1 MVLSVTLNLA
11 YMKSVIYVLFSA
23 MFQTVV
29 ELMLVVALKEINKT
43 LEVNFSCLDN
53 KDAGG
58 EGGVG
63 GEAMITA
70 TAMEKSLL
78 HKFRLCFQA
87 LSR

>member
-1 MVLSVTLNLA
+1 
-11 YMKSVIYVLFSA
+11 MKSVIYVLFSA

-53 KDAGG
+53 KDAGAG
-58 EGGVG
+58 GGGV
-63 GEAMITA
+63 AMITA

>member
-53 KDAGG
+53 KDAGPG
-58 EGGVG
+58 GGGV
-63 GEAMITA
+63 AMITA

-78 HKFRLCFQA
+78 HKFRQCFQA

>member
-1 MVLSVTLNLA
+1 
-11 YMKSVIYVLFSA
+11 MKSVIYVLFSA

-58 EGGVG
+58 GGGDSNVNG
-63 GEAMITA
+63 HGNGKVTV
-70 TAMEKSLL
+70 T
-78 HKFRLCFQA
+78 
-87 LSR
+87 

>member
-58 EGGVG
+58 
-63 GEAMITA
+63 GEAMITV

>member
-1 MVLSVTLNLA
+1 
-11 YMKSVIYVLFSA
+11 MKSVIYVLFSA
-23 MFQTVV
+23 VFQTVV

-58 EGGVG
+58 GGG
-63 GEAMITA
+63 GWKPIKTP

>member
-58 EGGVG
+58 GGVG
-63 GEAMITA
+63 GGSNDNGHGNGKVTV
-70 TAMEKSLL
+70 T
-78 HKFRLCFQA
+78 
-87 LSR
+87 

>member
-53 KDAGG
+53 KDAGR
-58 EGGVG
+58 GGG
-63 GEAMITA
+63 GGG
-70 TAMEKSLL
+70 K
-78 HKFRLCFQA
+78 
-87 LSR
+87 

>member
-58 EGGVG
+58 EGGG
-63 GEAMITA
+63 GGGG
-70 TAMEKSLL
+70 K
-78 HKFRLCFQA
+78 Q
-87 LSR
+87 

>member
-58 EGGVG
+58 GG
-63 GEAMITA
+63 
-70 TAMEKSLL
+70 K
-78 HKFRLCFQA
+78 Q
-87 LSR
+87 

>member
-58 EGGVG
+58 GGG
-63 GEAMITA
+63 GWYQIKRPRQW
-70 TAMEKSLL
+70 KSHCYINFAYVFKL
-78 HKFRLCFQA
+78 
-87 LSR
+87 

>member
-58 EGGVG
+58 GGG
-63 GEAMITA
+63 GGAMITA
-70 TAMEKSLL
+70 TAMEKPLL

>member
-1 MVLSVTLNLA
+1 MVVSVTLNLA

-58 EGGVG
+58 GGG
-63 GEAMITA
+63 IAMITA

>member
-1 MVLSVTLNLA
+1 MVLSVTLNVA

-23 MFQTVV
+23 MFQTIV

-58 EGGVG
+58 GGG
-63 GEAMITA
+63 GEIAMITA

>member
-58 EGGVG
+58 GGG
-63 GEAMITA
+63 GGGITA
-70 TAMEKSLL
+70 TAMGKALL

>member
-1 MVLSVTLNLA
+1 
-11 YMKSVIYVLFSA
+11 MKSVIYVLFSV

-58 EGGVG
+58 GGGSNDNGHGNGKV
-63 GEAMITA
+63 TV
-70 TAMEKSLL
+70 T
-78 HKFRLCFQA
+78 
-87 LSR
+87 

>member
-11 YMKSVIYVLFSA
+11 YMRSVIYVLFSA

-43 LEVNFSCLDN
+43 LEVSFSCLDN

-58 EGGVG
+58 GGGDSNDNGHGNGKV
-63 GEAMITA
+63 TV
-70 TAMEKSLL
+70 T
-78 HKFRLCFQA
+78 
-87 LSR
+87 

>member
-58 EGGVG
+58 GGG
-63 GEAMITA
+63 GGGITA

>member
-1 MVLSVTLNLA
+1 
-11 YMKSVIYVLFSA
+11 

-58 EGGVG
+58 GGVG
-63 GEAMITA
+63 GG
-70 TAMEKSLL
+70 K
-78 HKFRLCFQA
+78 QW
-87 LSR
+87 

>member
-58 EGGVG
+58 GGGG
-63 GEAMITA
+63 GEAMITV

>member
-23 MFQTVV
+23 MFETVV

-53 KDAGG
+53 KDAGW
-58 EGGVG
+58 GGSNDDGHGNGKV
-63 GEAMITA
+63 TV
-70 TAMEKSLL
+70 T
-78 HKFRLCFQA
+78 
-87 LSR
+87 

>member
-1 MVLSVTLNLA
+1 
-11 YMKSVIYVLFSA
+11 MKSVIYVLFSA

-53 KDAGG
+53 KDAGR
-58 EGGVG
+58 GGG
-63 GEAMITA
+63 GIAMITA

-78 HKFRLCFQA
+78 HKFRLFSSFVAIILTRLACQM
-87 LSR
+87 

>member
-1 MVLSVTLNLA
+1 
-11 YMKSVIYVLFSA
+11 MKSVIYVLFSA

-53 KDAGG
+53 KDA
-58 EGGVG
+58 
-63 GEAMITA
+63 
-70 TAMEKSLL
+70 
-78 HKFRLCFQA
+78 

>member
-29 ELMLVVALKEINKT
+29 ELMLVVALREINKT

-58 EGGVG
+58 GGWG
-63 GEAMITA
+63 GEAMITV

>member
-58 EGGVG
+58 GGI
-63 GEAMITA
+63 AMITA

-78 HKFRLCFQA
+78 HKFPLCFQA

>member
-1 MVLSVTLNLA
+1 
-11 YMKSVIYVLFSA
+11 MKSVIYVLFSA

-58 EGGVG
+58 GGDSNDNGHGNGKV
-63 GEAMITA
+63 TV
-70 TAMEKSLL
+70 T
-78 HKFRLCFQA
+78 
-87 LSR
+87 

>member
-53 KDAGG
+53 KDAGAG
-58 EGGVG
+58 GGGGV
-63 GEAMITA
+63 AKKTA

>member
-58 EGGVG
+58 GGG
-63 GEAMITA
+63 GGLAMITA

>member
-11 YMKSVIYVLFSA
+11 YMRSVIYVLFSA

-53 KDAGG
+53 KHAGR
-58 EGGVG
+58 GGG
-63 GEAMITA
+63 IAMITA

>member
-58 EGGVG
+58 GGG
-63 GEAMITA
+63 GAMITA

>member
-53 KDAGG
+53 KDAGP
-58 EGGVG
+58 GGG
-63 GEAMITA
+63 G
-70 TAMEKSLL
+70 
-78 HKFRLCFQA
+78 RG
-87 LSR
+87 

>member
-1 MVLSVTLNLA
+1 
-11 YMKSVIYVLFSA
+11 
-23 MFQTVV
+23 
-29 ELMLVVALKEINKT
+29 MLVVALKEINKT

-58 EGGVG
+58 GGGGGV
-63 GEAMITA
+63 AMITA

>member
-58 EGGVG
+58 GG

-87 LSR
+87 FSRYF

>member
-58 EGGVG
+58 GGWGGVG
-63 GEAMITA
+63 GGSNDNGHSNGKVTV
-70 TAMEKSLL
+70 T
-78 HKFRLCFQA
+78 
-87 LSR
+87 